1 MSKKFNQ
8 KKKEEEIAKMVFL
21 LRLSRCEKYKVDA
34 PLASM
39 ATVETYL
46 TASKVHPLK
55 PILATLPLKKNG
67 DDTQIIPLV
76 IEDL

>member
-1 MSKKFNQ
+1 
-8 KKKEEEIAKMVFL
+8 
-21 LRLSRCEKYKVDA
+21 
-34 PLASM
+34 M